1 MQKINL
7 LPSEI
12 YNKISAGEVV
22 ENPASI
28 VKELVENSIDA
39 GSNNI
44 VVEIVDGGITSVI
57 VSDNGHGISKEY
69 IKQAFLPHATSK
81 ISTSEDLENIATLG
95 FRGEALPSIA
105 AISTVQ
111 IKTKA
116 TDENIGVQ
124 YTIKGGIGGEVVD
137 IDCNPGT
144 TIDVRNI
151 FFNTPARQKF
161 LKKPKSEEHEITSI
175 IQGLIL
181 ANPNI
186 AIKYVADGKVIFQSN
201 GKGLEN
207 ALYSIYPSSI
217 TKEMVYLESE
227 KYNIQVRGYIGL
239 PTLTKP
245 NRNYQTT
252 IVNGRLISNST
263 ISTAVREAYGNTL
276 MKRNFPVFC
285 LEIIMPFDMLDVN
298 VTPSKTDVRFADSR
312 SVFSSVYRAVQ
323 NALSS
328 NRKIFSSNNN
338 EAYEIIKNEIAADE
352 IAQNCSKNMPNLE
365 QNSNINYKLDQ
376 KQEVKPDLS
385 QIITKLAEKE
395 NTEEKE
401 PEKQNSQPKSND
413 LLEKFSQIKSD
424 KKFEFPN
431 NSSIIKA
438 GESTSTI
445 NFNKKPPIVKSN
457 LFDEIEEEFS
467 VTHQII
473 GQIFNCYLIVA
484 KGNEVYLIDQ
494 HAAHERLIYDK
505 LIMQIEEKNIATQPL
520 LTPQVIEVSA
530 KDSTLIENLLEDI
543 RKIGFDIEE
552 FGNFTFKI
560 NSIPIIFPTFNGSK
574 FINELLQERN
584 SLKNIDLKDVLH
596 SEIAKKAC
604 KSAIKAG
611 QKLKDMEIRDLIEKI
626 EQNKPIQCPHGR
638 PTIIKFTKKDID
650 KLFKRIL

>member
-1 MQKINL
+1 
-7 LPSEI
+7 
-12 YNKISAGEVV
+12 
-22 ENPASI
+22 
-28 VKELVENSIDA
+28 
-39 GSNNI
+39 
-44 VVEIVDGGITSVI
+44 
-57 VSDNGHGISKEY
+57 
-69 IKQAFLPHATSK
+69 
-81 ISTSEDLENIATLG
+81 
-95 FRGEALPSIA
+95 
-105 AISTVQ
+105 
-111 IKTKA
+111 
-116 TDENIGVQ
+116 
-124 YTIKGGIGGEVVD
+124 
-137 IDCNPGT
+137 
-144 TIDVRNI
+144 
-151 FFNTPARQKF
+151 
-161 LKKPKSEEHEITSI
+161 
-175 IQGLIL
+175 
-181 ANPNI
+181 
-186 AIKYVADGKVIFQSN
+186 
-201 GKGLEN
+201 
-207 ALYSIYPSSI
+207 
-217 TKEMVYLESE
+217 
-227 KYNIQVRGYIGL
+227 
-239 PTLTKP
+239 
-245 NRNYQTT
+245 
-252 IVNGRLISNST
+252 
-263 ISTAVREAYGNTL
+263 
-276 MKRNFPVFC
+276 
-285 LEIIMPFDMLDVN
+285 MPFDMLDVN

-365 QNSNINYKLDQ
+365 QNSNNNYKLDQ

-431 NSSIIKA
+431 NSSIFKA

-457 LFDEIEEEFS
+457 LFDEIDEEFS

-505 LIMQIEEKNIATQPL
+505 FIMQIEEKNIATQPL

-560 NSIPIIFPTFNGSK
+560 NSIPIIFPTFDGSK